1 MKISGRNKLAIF
13 TGFLIS
19 VFVAVD
25 RGVMKS
31 QAVGGFTAAEIES
44 IESMANRVAPAQEAA
59 GPEPELPRV
68 FINTSY
74 TPPTGRTIAVPAGG
88 DFQAAIN
95 QAQPGDIITLQ
106 AGATYSGNFTLPAK
120 TGAGWIVIRTS
131 APDSSLPAPGKRIT
145 PAHASVLPKIVTP
158 NHLGA
163 LEALDGA
170 HHYRLIGL
178 EFAMGAGVTRATS
191 LVVLGDQQNTLAKL
205 PHNLIL
211 DRVYIHGSPT
221 VTLRRGVTLNSATTA
236 IIDSYFSDCHDTE
249 SDSQAIGG
257 WNGAGPFKIVNNYL
271 EGAGENFIL
280 GGADPTIANLVPSDI
295 EFRRNHCFKPLSWRI
310 GDPSYAGRPWGVK
323 NLFELKSAQRVLVD
337 GNIFE
342 HNWTHAQIGYA
353 ILLTVR
359 NQDGTAPWSVVQD
372 VTITNNIVRSVG
384 GGFNMHGTDDNRPS
398 LPTRRV
404 RISNNL
410 LEDVD
415 SARWGG
421 PGIAFH
427 TNGGPHD
434 ITIEHNT
441 VFHTGNLF
449 ATTGTPTEGVVFRNN
464 LSAHNEFGVK
474 GDGRGT
480 GADTIDFY
488 FPGSVFRKNV
498 MVGGLSTLYPSDN
511 FFPPSFD
518 QVVFVNRAGGNF
530 RLAPTSPFKN
540 AGTDGKDIGVD
551 LDALN
556 AALGG
561 AGVLSSVSAASFVGD
576 VHAPE
581 AISSAFGVD
590 FSTATL
596 PAPTLPLP
604 TLLGGTTVKV
614 RDRTGTERLSPLFY
628 MSPTQINYL
637 VPSGT
642 ATGTATV
649 SVTSADVLVATGL
662 IQVANVAPGLFTVDG
677 SGRGLPAALVYRVG
691 ADRSERYEP
700 LVRFDQAQNK
710 FVPVPIDLGPGD
722 DQVFLILYATGV
734 RFRSSLAA
742 VSARVG
748 GVDTQVLY
756 AGDQGSFTGLDQIN
770 LLLSQNLAGSG
781 DADVALT
788 MDGRV
793 TNIVRVNIK

>member
-13 TGFLIS
+13 IVFLIS

-25 RGVMKS
+25 RGVMES

-44 IESMANRVAPAQEAA
+44 IESMANRVTPAQGVA
-59 GPEPELPRV
+59 GPDPELPRV
-68 FINTSY
+68 FINTTY
-74 TPPTGRTIAVPAGG
+74 TAPTGRTIAVPAGG

-95 QAQPGDIITLQ
+95 QAQPGEIITLQ

-120 TGAGWIVIRTS
+120 TGTGWIVIRTS

-145 PAHASVLPKIVTP
+145 PAHANVMPKIVTP

-170 HHYRLIGL
+170 HHYRLIGV
-178 EFAMGAGVTRATS
+178 EFGMGTGVTRATS
-191 LVVLGDQQNTLAKL
+191 LVVLGDQQNSLAKL
-205 PHNLIL
+205 PNNLIL
-211 DRVYIHGSPT
+211 DRVYIHGSPS

-236 IIDSYFSDCHDTE
+236 IIDSYISDCHDTE

-280 GGADPTIANLVPSDI
+280 GGADPTITNLAPSDI

-310 GDPSYAGRPWGVK
+310 EDPSYAGTPWGVK
-323 NLFELKSAQRVLVD
+323 NLFELKNAQRVLVD

-342 HNWTHAQIGYA
+342 NNWRHAQAGYS

-359 NQDGTAPWSVVQD
+359 NQDGGAPWSVVQD

-415 SARWGG
+415 GARWGG

-449 ATTGTPTEGVVFRNN
+449 ATTGTQTEGVVFRNN

-480 GADTIDFY
+480 GSDTIDFY
-488 FPGSVFRKNV
+488 FPGAVFRRNV
-498 MVGGLSTLYPSDN
+498 LVGGQSNLYPPDN
-511 FFPPSFD
+511 FFPGSFD
-518 QVVFVNRAGGNF
+518 QVIFVNRAGGNY
-530 RLAPTSPFKN
+530 RLDPASPYKN
-540 AGTDGKDIGVD
+540 AGTDGKDIGCNI
-551 LDALN
+551 DALN
-556 AALGG
+556 AALGAAG
-561 AGVLSSVSAASFVGD
+561 ALTSVSAASFVGD
-576 VHAPE
+576 AHAPE
-581 AISSAFGVD
+581 AIAAAFGTD
-590 FSTATL
+590 LSTTTL
-596 PAPTLPLP
+596 PAPSLPLP
-604 TLLGGTTVKV
+604 TTLGGTTVRV
-614 RDRTGTERLSPLFY
+614 RDRVGNERLSPLFY

-637 VPSGT
+637 IPSGT

-649 SVTSADVLVATGL
+649 SVTSAGSLVATGL

-677 SGRGLPAALVYRVG
+677 SGRGLPAALIYRVG
-691 ADRSERYEP
+691 ADRSVRYEP
-700 LVRFDQAQNK
+700 VARFDSGQGR
-710 FVPVPIDLGPGD
+710 FVAVPIDLGPID

-748 GVDTQVLY
+748 GVETQVIY

-770 LLLSQNLAGSG
+770 LLLPQTLAGSG
-781 DADVALT
+781 EVDAALT
-788 MDGRV
+788 VDGRV
-793 TNIVRVNIK
+793 ANVVRVAIK

>member
-13 TGFLIS
+13 VGFLIS
-19 VFVAVD
+19 AFVTVD
-25 RGVMKS
+25 CRVMES
-31 QAVGGFTAAEIES
+31 QAVGTFTMDEL
-44 IESMANRVAPAQEAA
+44 ESMAKRVAPALGVA

-68 FINTSY
+68 FINTNY

-95 QAQPGDIITLQ
+95 QAQPGEIITLQ

-131 APDSSLPAPGKRIT
+131 APDSSLPPLGTRIT
-145 PAHASVLPKIVTP
+145 PTFASVLPKIVTTNNMP
-158 NHLGA
+158 A

-170 HHYRLIGL
+170 HHFRLIGL
-178 EFAMGAGVTRATS
+178 EFAMGAGVSRTTS
-191 LVVLGDQQNTLAKL
+191 LVALGDQQNSLAKL

-236 IIDSYFSDCHDTE
+236 IIDSYFSDCHE
-249 SDSQAIGG
+249 VGADSQAIGG

-271 EGAGENFIL
+271 EGAGENFII

-295 EFRRNHCFKPLSWRI
+295 EFRRNYCFKPLSWRI
-310 GDPSYAGRPWGVK
+310 GDPSYAGTPWGIK

-342 HNWTHAQIGYA
+342 HNWTHAQVGYA

-359 NQDGTAPWSVVQD
+359 NQDGGAPWSVVQD
-372 VTITNNIVRSVG
+372 VTITNNIVRRVG
-384 GGFNMHGTDDNRPS
+384 AGFNMHGTDDNQPS

-415 SARWGG
+415 GVRWGG

-441 VFHTGNLF
+441 VFHSGSVF

-464 LSAHNEFGVK
+464 LSPHNEFGVK

-480 GADTIDFY
+480 GNSTIDSY

-498 MVGGLSTLYPSDN
+498 MVGGQSALYPSDN

-518 QVVFVNRAGGNF
+518 QVVFVNRPGGNY

-540 AGTDGKDIGVD
+540 AGTDGKDIGFD

-561 AGVLSSVSAASFVGD
+561 VAFAASVSAASFAGD
-576 VHAPE
+576 VL
-581 AISSAFGVD
+581 SAEGITTLFSTGL
-590 FSTATL
+590 STATL
-596 PAPTLPLP
+596 SASALPLP
-604 TLLGGTTVKV
+604 TVLGGTTVKV
-614 RDRTGTERLSPLFY
+614 RDRVGTERLSPLFY
-628 MSPTQINYL
+628 MSPMQANYL
-637 VPSGT
+637 IPSGT

-649 SVTSADVLVATGL
+649 SVTNADRLVATGL
-662 IQVANVAPGLFTVDG
+662 IQIANVAPGLFTADG
-677 SGRGLPAALVYRVG
+677 SGRGLPAAFIYRVG
-691 ADRSERYEP
+691 ADRSERYES
-700 LVRFDQAQNK
+700 VARFDSAQNK
-710 FVPVPIDLGPGD
+710 FVAVPIDLGPSD
-722 DQVFLILYATGV
+722 DQVFLVLYSTGL
-734 RFRSSLAA
+734 RFRSTLAA
-742 VSARVG
+742 VTAMVG
-748 GVDTQVLY
+748 GVEAQVLY
-756 AGDQGSFTGLDQIN
+756 AGDQGSFTGLDQAN
-770 LLLSQNLAGSG
+770 LLLPRTLAGRG
-781 DADVALT
+781 DVNVALT
-788 MDGRV
+788 VDGRAA
-793 TNIVRVNIK
+793 NIVQVNIR